1 MMVLKP
7 GSVFA
12 ERYEIVRVVS
22 AGGMG
27 IVYEVLHRETKRRR
41 ALKVMLPH
49 VVTDPEMR
57 ARFALEAVVTA
68 DIESEHLVEVFDAG
82 IDAETD
88 CPYLVMELLR
98 GEDLGSRLR
107 RGERSS
113 PAELV
118 ALLEQAALALEKTH
132 AAGIVHRDLKP
143 ENLFMTKRDDGS
155 PRLKIL
161 DFGIAK
167 VVRVTAPD
175 PKSTTKT
182 FGTPYYM
189 AREQVT
195 GEAQLIG
202 PSSDTYALAQIAY
215 ALLVGRPYFDD
226 DLGGDERNILALL
239 LAVGKG
245 PSEPASVRAAR
256 RGIELPPGFDKWFA
270 RATNIQPR
278 ARFDSAKALV
288 SELAAVLRDLP
299 PVPLPEKTSEA
310 ADRPAG
316 VTPVA
321 IGGTV
326 PMPIGSSAPPPRDP
340 PPSPVAETLASAGS
354 PRASSR
360 APSSGGPAAA
370 PATTPP
376 ATPAAQTGGSASFST
391 TQARRVERRPRLGL
405 FVIGGASAIAVAIA
419 VAFSMRGNPNDRGAS
434 SAPDRSESAPA
445 AIAIPSEA
453 AGSGAPPTVE
463 VVKSAPSEP
472 SAAAEPPLASVS
484 ASSSSSASVSPPANR
499 GTGRPPPRGPV
510 PSAEPVW
517 KTR

>member
-7 GSVFA
+7 GSLFA
-12 ERYEIVRVVS
+12 ERYEIVGVVS

-107 RGERSS
+107 RGERCS
-113 PAELV
+113 PPELV
-118 ALLEQAALALEKTH
+118 GLLEQAALALEKTH

-143 ENLFMTKRDDGS
+143 ENLFLTKRDDGS

-202 PSSDTYALAQIAY
+202 PSSDTYALAQITY

-245 PSEPASVRAAR
+245 PSEAASVRAER
-256 RGIELPPGFDKWFA
+256 RGIELPTGFDKWFA
-270 RATNIQPR
+270 RATSTQPR

-288 SELAAVLRDLP
+288 SELAAILRDLP
-299 PVPLPEKTSEA
+299 PVPLAEKA
-310 ADRPAG
+310 AAAG
-316 VTPVA
+316 DPPVKAAPVA
-321 IGGTV
+321 LGGTV
-326 PMPIGSSAPPPRDP
+326 PMPISGSVPPPPDLRA
-340 PPSPVAETLASAGS
+340 SPAAATLAS
-354 PRASSR
+354 
-360 APSSGGPAAA
+360 
-370 PATTPP
+370 
-376 ATPAAQTGGSASFST
+376 
-391 TQARRVERRPRLGL
+391 
-405 FVIGGASAIAVAIA
+405 
-419 VAFSMRGNPNDRGAS
+419 
-434 SAPDRSESAPA
+434 
-445 AIAIPSEA
+445 
-453 AGSGAPPTVE
+453 
-463 VVKSAPSEP
+463 VV
-472 SAAAEPPLASVS
+472 
-484 ASSSSSASVSPPANR
+484 
-499 GTGRPPPRGPV
+499 
-510 PSAEPVW
+510 
-517 KTR
+517 